1 MLCILDSWQKTR
13 KFCNRE
19 NQTEGNFNEN
29 NRDKQFFLKKKEEK
43 NRKCKPNVLDINC
56 MNTQITC
63 TVYNNEADKHNK
75 NRNKRDTQFQHI

>member
-1 MLCILDSWQKTR
+1 
-13 KFCNRE
+13 
-19 NQTEGNFNEN
+19 
-29 NRDKQFFLKKKEEK
+29 
-43 NRKCKPNVLDINC
+43 